1 MSFWKS
7 RKSRV
12 EEDLERI
19 RRANLP
25 PEKQEE
31 DHFKRINDGEQRE
44 KLNLEKNDLMAMILA
59 VFSLIIPY
67 ILVFIGIMGVIV
79 FLMYRFLL

>member
-1 MSFWKS
+1 M
-7 RKSRV
+7 V

-25 PEKQEE
+25 PEKQQE
-31 DHFKRINDGEQRE
+31 DHLKEINSGESSE
-44 KLNLEKNDLMAMILA
+44 KLKLEKNDLLAMILA

-67 ILVFIGIMGVIV
+67 ILIFAAAMGFIVLLV
-79 FLMYRFLL
+79 YKFL

>member
-1 MSFWKS
+1 MSIWKS
-7 RKSRV
+7 RKTRV

-31 DHFKRINDGEQRE
+31 DHLEKINSGESPE
-44 KLNLEKNDLMAMILA
+44 KLKLEKNDLLAMILA
-59 VFSLIIPY
+59 VLSLIVPY
-67 ILVFIGIMGVIV
+67 ILIFAAAMGSIV
-79 FLMYRFLL
+79 FLIYKFL